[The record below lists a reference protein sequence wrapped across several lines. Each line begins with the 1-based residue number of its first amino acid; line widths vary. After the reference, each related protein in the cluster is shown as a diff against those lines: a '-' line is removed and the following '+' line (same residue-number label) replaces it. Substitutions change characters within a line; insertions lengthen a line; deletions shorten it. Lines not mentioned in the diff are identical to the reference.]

1 MASTVSYLERTLQKY
16 VRPDEDFLCVLNM
29 ALPRLYSLGYWK
41 DLLIQEVQS
50 TNYRYF
56 TLPRTAESV
65 ISISVDDIPTQLRS
79 VWHDLRITGPM
90 TGGPPQIFG
99 AVDDGL
105 HATVVDLDPANN
117 YGLRVRPVAPYTN
130 LPTEGRVDV
139 EVVTDSTVAANKIKY
154 LVFPL
159 DGSTSLRVLTPAT
172 GSYISEIRSISFV
185 DVPREVEV
193 VVEPANT
200 ALQTL
205 TVGSGRGTE
214 VARYRRFRIN
224 NETLQDRTV
233 FMLLKRRFE
242 VLMNQEDIVYLDNIN
257 ALKHAI
263 LGTIAEDNADIER
276 ANYHWGVCN
285 LLLDQEK
292 DAHRGMV
299 RPTLKLDPTGGS
311 GYHVPNL
318 F

>member
-41 DLLIQEVQS
+41 DLIIQEAQS
-50 TNYRYF
+50 TNYPYF
-56 TLPRTAESV
+56 TLPRSAESV
-65 ISISVDDIPTQLRS
+65 IAISVDDVPTQLRS
-79 VWHDLRITGPM
+79 LWHDFRIAGPM
-90 TGGPPQIFG
+90 PGGPPHIFG

-105 HATVVDLDPANN
+105 HATVVDLDKANN
-117 YGLRVRPVAPYTN
+117 YGLRVRPVSPYTT
-130 LPTEGRVDV
+130 LPNEGRVDV
-139 EVVTDSTVAANKIKY
+139 ELVTDSGAVKY

-159 DGSTSLRVLTPAT
+159 DGTTSLRILTPGT
-172 GSYISEIRSISFV
+172 GNYVSEIRSISFV

-224 NETLQDRTV
+224 NETLQDRIV

-242 VLMNQEDIVYLDNIN
+242 VLMNQDDIVYLDNIN
-257 ALKHAI
+257 ALKHSI

-299 RPTLKLDPTGGS
+299 RPTLKMDPTGQS
-311 GYHVPNL
+311 GYRVPNL